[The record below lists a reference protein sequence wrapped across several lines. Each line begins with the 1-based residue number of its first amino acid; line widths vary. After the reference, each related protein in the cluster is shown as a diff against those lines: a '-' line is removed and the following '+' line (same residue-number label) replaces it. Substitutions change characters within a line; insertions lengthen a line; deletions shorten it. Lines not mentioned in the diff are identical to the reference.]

1 MHVCPYC
8 TKLGITTFDAIGNPF
23 SHGLASCRYCHQ
35 TSKRRYR
42 YMAAPLMVP
51 VAVILWWVVK
61 VILHPPQPFEAF
73 WLFFLLAAAVVLA
86 DRLTTFEKVGVAT

>member
-8 TKLGITTFDAIGNPF
+8 HKLGITTFDAIGNPF
-23 SHGLASCRYCHQ
+23 SHGLASCRFCHN

-51 VAVILWWVVK
+51 IATALWFVVK
-61 VILHPPQPFEAF
+61 AALHPPQPFEAF
-73 WLFFLLAAAVVLA
+73 WLFFLLIVAVVLA
-86 DRLTTFEKVGVAT
+86 DRLTTFEKVQMTT